1 MSFIE
6 STCFDVKETGVLPD
20 FFTLFFGAI
29 RTRTHNALPQTLNAL
44 KSEWRE
50 RFKWVE
56 LWYTNNT
63 IWIATR

>member
-44 KSEWRE
+44 KSDDDNGGRDSNGWNCDIRIT
-50 RFKWVE
+50 RFG
-56 LWYTNNT
+56 
-63 IWIATR
+63 